1 MRSRSSRVTSI
12 AGRPLISTRSS
23 LPSTASGRAHLHQAR
38 AAAAL
43 SLSMLLLLISSSAL
57 LLLSPSAVRLACPL
71 QRGRSAIRCAV
82 GPADEAGLAAVLE
95 ACAEDPA
102 ALTKQL
108 SKDQLRAECARRSLR
123 ITGTKA
129 DLAPRLVEA
138 LRLEQRAAPPAPLAS
153 GGAPPAPAPRPEVD
167 GTAPAEPAVAAGGGL
182 ADRIS
187 QHLADAAAPAAA
199 QPKRRAAPSVPS
211 SPQPPAASSSVQ
223 PAAQMSEHGSS
234 GVDVEMTIL
243 GSGACNPSPFRS
255 ASALALR
262 VRGLVKKQG
271 RYRRPAR
278 PKRLIG
284 RGWPKLGIAWSMV
297 WR

>member
-1 MRSRSSRVTSI
+1 
-12 AGRPLISTRSS
+12 
-23 LPSTASGRAHLHQAR
+23 
-38 AAAAL
+38 
-43 SLSMLLLLISSSAL
+43 MLLIISSSSTAL
-57 LLLSPSAVRLACPL
+57 LLPSPSVRLSCPL
-71 QRGRSAIRCAV
+71 QRGRSTIRCAV
-82 GPADEAGLAAVLE
+82 GPADEAGLAAVLV

-138 LRLEQRAAPPAPLAS
+138 LRLEQRVAAPPPPS
-153 GGAPPAPAPRPEVD
+153 PPAPPAPAPQPD
-167 GTAPAEPAVAAGGGL
+167 ASGTARAKPTVAADGGL

-187 QHLADAAAPAAA
+187 QHLADASAPAVV
-199 QPKRRAAPSVPS
+199 QPKRRTAPSVPS

-262 VRGLVKKQG
+262 VRELVETKIW
-271 RYRRPAR
+271 PASAA
-278 PKRLIG
+278 PSG
-284 RGWPKLGIAWSMV
+284 
-297 WR
+297 

>member
-1 MRSRSSRVTSI
+1 M
-12 AGRPLISTRSS
+12 
-23 LPSTASGRAHLHQAR
+23 
-38 AAAAL
+38 
-43 SLSMLLLLISSSAL
+43 LLLISSSSTAL
-57 LLLSPSAVRLACPL
+57 LLPSPSVRLSCPL
-71 QRGRSAIRCAV
+71 QRGRSTIRCAV
-82 GPADEAGLAAVLE
+82 GPADEAGLAAVLV

-138 LRLEQRAAPPAPLAS
+138 LRLEQRVAAPPPPSPPAPLAS
-153 GGAPPAPAPRPEVD
+153 GGAPPAPAPQPD
-167 GTAPAEPAVAAGGGL
+167 ASGTARAKPTVAADGGL

-187 QHLADAAAPAAA
+187 QHLADASAPAVV
-199 QPKRRAAPSVPS
+199 QPKRRTAPSVPS

-262 VRGLVKKQG
+262 VWELVETKAYVVGLASAAHTADWP
-271 RYRRPAR
+271 RLAEAR
-278 PKRLIG
+278 DSLEHHI
-284 RGWPKLGIAWSMV
+284 WH
-297 WR
+297 

>member
-1 MRSRSSRVTSI
+1 MGPSHPDTKARCTGDLIYLSIYPCTARSYYPRS
-12 AGRPLISTRSS
+12 AMLISRLLFSS
-23 LPSTASGRAHLHQAR
+23 T
-38 AAAAL
+38 
-43 SLSMLLLLISSSAL
+43 AL
-57 LLLSPSAVRLACPL
+57 LLLPPPAVHLPCPFSPQPALA
-71 QRGRSAIRCAV
+71 RSGLGIRCAI
-82 GPADEAGLAAVLE
+82 GPADEAGLAAVLA

-138 LRLEQRAAPPAPLAS
+138 LRLEQRVTAPPPPPPLAPLAS
-153 GGAPPAPAPRPEVD
+153 GGALPAPAPRPD
-167 GTAPAEPAVAAGGGL
+167 ASGTTRAKPPVVAGGGL

-187 QHLADAAAPAAA
+187 RHLADAAAPAVA
-199 QPKRRAAPSVPS
+199 QPKRRTAQVPS
-211 SPQPPAASSSVQ
+211 FPSSQQPPAASSSVQ

-262 VRGLVKKQG
+262 VRNLVGNTAHMGGQ
-271 RYRRPAR
+271 
-278 PKRLIG
+278 
-284 RGWPKLGIAWSMV
+284 RGPSS
-297 WR
+297 